1 MNVYTFAVN
10 NKKQEKIEVTVRG
23 CIVESGAST
32 NIVDKQRWEW
42 LNNNISSSDRKLYP
56 YASQTPLDVI
66 GTFCYDVIAGGN
78 SDNAEFCMI
87 NGEGD
92 PLLGKETAVNLG
104 EVTIGIEVAAVHSSK
119 NIGEILQEKQLQV
132 FNGFGK
138 LKGRSSTSSQT

>member
-1 MNVYTFAVN
+1 
-10 NKKQEKIEVTVRG
+10 
-23 CIVESGAST
+23 
-32 NIVDKQRWEW
+32 
-42 LNNNISSSDRKLYP
+42 
-56 YASQTPLDVI
+56 
-66 GTFCYDVIAGGN
+66 
-78 SDNAEFCMI
+78 MI

-104 EVTIGIEVAAVHSSK
+104 ELTIGIEVAAVHASSK